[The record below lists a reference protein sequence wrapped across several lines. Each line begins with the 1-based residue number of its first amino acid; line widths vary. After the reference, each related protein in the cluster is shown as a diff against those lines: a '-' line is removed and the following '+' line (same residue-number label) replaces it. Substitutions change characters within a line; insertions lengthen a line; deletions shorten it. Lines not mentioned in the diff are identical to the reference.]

1 MPAVIGLAAF
11 LLLTLGLGWAAI
23 VASTAWMLTHP
34 PRRTYA
40 SAVSRGRPGD
50 PAELS
55 PPREFERWT
64 ITRNGITLPVWDIR
78 GDLPPGGPII
88 ILSHGWADSRIG
100 GLVRAPALM
109 PFASRLVLY
118 DSRGHGEAGGTCRL
132 GTAEAADLLDLIE
145 RISDGSPLVLYG
157 WSLGAGVSLAVA
169 SGNNRIAAVIAES
182 PYRVPATPAR
192 NVLALRGLPHRCVLA
207 PALATL
213 RVLNPG
219 LAPRRFD
226 RATAAS
232 RIECPVLVLHGEDD
246 EVCPVADGRAV
257 AAAAPNSR
265 LEVIAG
271 GGHNDL
277 WTDPRLAV
285 VSAERLAAFL
295 ALLPAPSGT

>member
-1 MPAVIGLAAF
+1 VIGLAAF
-11 LLLTLGLGWAAI
+11 LLLTLGLGWAAL

-55 PPREFERWT
+55 PPRGFERWS
-64 ITRNGITLPVWDIR
+64 ITRNGITLPVWDVP
-78 GDLPPGGPII
+78 GDLPAGGPTI

-100 GLVRAPALM
+100 GLVRAPALV
-109 PFASRLVLY
+109 PFASRLILY
-118 DSRGHGEAGGTCRL
+118 DGRGHGEAGGTCRL
-132 GTAEAADLLDLIE
+132 GTEETADLLDLID
-145 RISDGSPLVLYG
+145 RIADGSPLVLYG

-169 SGNNRIAAVIAES
+169 SGNHRIAAVIAES

-192 NVLALRGLPHRCVLA
+192 NVLTLRGLPYRCVLA
-207 PALATL
+207 PALTAL

-226 RATAAS
+226 RAAAAS

-246 EVCPVADGRAV
+246 EICPVADGRAV

-265 LEVIAG
+265 LAVIPG

-277 WTDPRLAV
+277 WTDPRLAAL
-285 VSAERLAAFL
+285 SAERLAAFL
-295 ALLPAPSGT
+295 AAIPAASAT